1 MIENEKNSL
10 PNVLDDFICI
20 IFVAN
25 FKHIRISYGMLEFKN
40 TSVQLLNDSQSKQF
54 SLVVGDGDVA
64 CLCGAHGS
72 GKSRVLC
79 AVLGLAPT
87 KSGFIT
93 IDGEIVAP
101 GSAYYFR
108 KMMAYVPQ
116 AVPTGEMSVECLV
129 QDLLSLHVN
138 ASLAVG
144 KDELFGVWRSVGID
158 ESFYDKSLDAL
169 KPEVRKIILMSILPL
184 LKRKIV
190 LIDDIVQS
198 ETSAKI
204 LSVVSSGGAEVV
216 YTCVE
221 NRMRCNKIVNL

>member
-1 MIENEKNSL
+1 
-10 PNVLDDFICI
+10 
-20 IFVAN
+20 
-25 FKHIRISYGMLEFKN
+25 MLEFKSA
-40 TSVQLLNDSQSKQF
+40 SVQLFGGSQSKQF

-64 CLCGAHGS
+64 CLCGVRGS
-72 GKSRVLC
+72 GKSQVLR

-93 IDGEIVAP
+93 VDGEIVSP

-116 AVPTGEMSVECLV
+116 AVPTGGMTVES
-129 QDLLSLHVN
+129 LLQEVLRLRAN
-138 ASLAVG
+138 LSLAVG
-144 KDELFGVWRSVGID
+144 KDELLGVWRSVGLGGSLYGI
-158 ESFYDKSLDAL
+158 SLDAL
-169 KPEVRKIILMSILPL
+169 KPDVRKIVLMSFLPL

-198 ETSAKI
+198 EVSAKI
-204 LSVVSSGGAEVV
+204 LSMLSSSGVGVV

-221 NRMRCNKIVNL
+221 NRVECNKIVNL